1 MDRITIEKAADVY
14 ADKAPKSYCNG
25 DYGKYAI
32 ADAFEEGAKW
42 RINSVWHDGREIPSY
57 KRDFI
62 YQSILKSGKVCL
74 GMKMLFGDDEWDFMK
89 KFCVIERWAYVDD
102 LLPDRKEVQL

>member
-1 MDRITIEKAADVY
+1 MDKETIDKAAMEYSGLTDN
-14 ADKAPKSYCNG
+14 PKDPNARERGCLC
-25 DYGKYAI
+25 I
-32 ADAFEEGAKW
+32 AFSDGAHW
-42 RINSVWHDGREIPSY
+42 RINSVWHDGREMPGY

-74 GMKMLFGDDEWDFMK
+74 GMKMIFRDDEWDFIK

-102 LLPDRKEVQL
+102 LLPERKEGTK

>member
-1 MDRITIEKAADVY
+1 MNEETIKKAAMERCTTDTMESWKK
-14 ADKAPKSYCNG
+14 DFGTSCFM
-25 DYGKYAI
+25 D
-32 ADAFEEGAKW
+32 GAKW

-102 LLPDRKEVQL
+102 LLPDGKEADNG